1 MVTYLE
7 HYDGFAE
14 ELTALSSD
22 EVLEQ
27 VCFIVKTSLLLN
39 TIDRT
44 QGPHWIETRSWCR
57 GEWRSFCRIT
67 SITEWIA
74 NWWLTNARQWKSQL
88 LVRWKPPMVIKED
101 LNAMFFKIAKSS
113 YLYLW
118 AQDKLYFNG
127 VRLERLNKYVILP
140 FICQMEWIKK
150 YSSLTS
156 YNEMGI
162 HGRLLNFI
170 TMDADYLTGF
180 LNITSGLVM

>member
-1 MVTYLE
+1 
-7 HYDGFAE
+7 
-14 ELTALSSD
+14 
-22 EVLEQ
+22 
-27 VCFIVKTSLLLN
+27 
-39 TIDRT
+39 
-44 QGPHWIETRSWCR
+44 
-57 GEWRSFCRIT
+57 
-67 SITEWIA
+67 
-74 NWWLTNARQWKSQL
+74 
-88 LVRWKPPMVIKED
+88 MVIKED